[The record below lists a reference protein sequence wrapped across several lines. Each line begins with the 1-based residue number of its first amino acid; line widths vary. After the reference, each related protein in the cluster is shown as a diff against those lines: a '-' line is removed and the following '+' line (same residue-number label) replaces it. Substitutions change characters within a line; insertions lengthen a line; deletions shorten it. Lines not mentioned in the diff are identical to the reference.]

1 MGVDDML
8 DDVQDELKR
17 QLLQQCHTIAV
28 VGLVERSSRP
38 SNYVARYLQS
48 QGYKIVPV
56 NPKLQEVLGEK
67 AYPDLESIPFK
78 IDLVDIFRRSEEV
91 HGIVQSAQAKNIPA
105 VWVQPGILCSEE
117 TIQFVI
123 EHHMLIIKDA

>member
-1 MGVDDML
+1 ML
-8 DDVQDELKR
+8 DNVQDELKR

-28 VGLVERSSRP
+28 VGLVERPSRP

-78 IDLVDIFRRSEEV
+78 IDLVDIFRRSEQV
-91 HGIVQSAQAKNIPA
+91 HGIVQSAQAMNIPA
-105 VWVQPGILCSEE
+105 VWVQPGIICSDE
-117 TIQFVI
+117 TMQFVI